1 MRGLKPG
8 KRRFEKRFTHSNFPL
23 RRRNYGILMATDFN
37 LHPLNLSRM
46 EIPGSVSDLLR
57 HKAPDLY
64 TIKPDDTVI
73 DAIKRMAENNVGALL
88 VMSRKKLKGI
98 ISERDYTRNVILKG
112 RSSKKVQ
119 VKEIMTDRL
128 ICVSPENTIN
138 EALRLMTD
146 ERIRHL
152 PVLEGERV
160 MGVLSIGDLIKW
172 VISSQ
177 DAALQQL
184 ENYVSSGG
192 YPG

>member
-1 MRGLKPG
+1 
-8 KRRFEKRFTHSNFPL
+8 
-23 RRRNYGILMATDFN
+23 
-37 LHPLNLSRM
+37 M

-57 HKAPDLY
+57 HKAPHLY

-73 DAIKRMAENNVGALL
+73 DAIKGMAENNVGALL

-98 ISERDYTRNVILKG
+98 ISERDYTRKVILKG
-112 RSSKKVQ
+112 RSSKKVL
-119 VKEIMTDRL
+119 VKEIMTNRL

-138 EALRLMTD
+138 ESLRLMTT

-172 VISSQ
+172 IISSQ